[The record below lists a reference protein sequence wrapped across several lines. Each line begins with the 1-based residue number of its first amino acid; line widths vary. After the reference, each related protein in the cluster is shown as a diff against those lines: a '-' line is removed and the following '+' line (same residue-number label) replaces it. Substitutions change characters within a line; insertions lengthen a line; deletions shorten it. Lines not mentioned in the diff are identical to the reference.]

1 MYNQDY
7 KNIETDI
14 VNLIDRRMYWVPPY
28 RRWIISFIKRS
39 RRFSSRI
46 HFSEEE
52 TLLIAQN
59 RIHLRASEQSVFIK
73 KLTFWWQRTTGRK
86 IKEKPFVVTGPEL
99 ATLISIAQLEE
110 DKQIQMTDEYEVAP
124 DFYKVLV
131 GLALKRYRS

>member
-14 VNLIDRRMYWVPPY
+14 VSLIDRRMYWVTPY
-28 RRWIISFIKRS
+28 RWIHSFIKRS
-39 RRFSSRI
+39 RRFSNRI
-46 HFSEEE
+46 LFSEEE
-52 TLLIAQN
+52 TLIIAQN
-59 RIHLRASEQSVFIK
+59 RIRFHDAEPSWFFK
-73 KLTFWWQRTTGRK
+73 KLSLWWVRTTGRK
-86 IKEKPFVVTGPEL
+86 IKEKPFVVTGSEL